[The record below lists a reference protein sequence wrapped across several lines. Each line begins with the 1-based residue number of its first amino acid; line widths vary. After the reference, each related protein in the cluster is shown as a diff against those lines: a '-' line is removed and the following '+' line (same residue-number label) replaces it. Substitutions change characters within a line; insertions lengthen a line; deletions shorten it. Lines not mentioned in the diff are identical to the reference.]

1 VKVVPIIMTY
11 NERENIGPM
20 LEAWL
25 KIAKENPK
33 YKFEIVNADGNSPDG
48 TGEITKKYS
57 EKHKNIHLLSSQRLG
72 MGRELINAYKYAIEK
87 LAAEV
92 IIPIDVDFQFDPFLA
107 PKLLEKIDEGYD
119 VVVASRHVPGGR
131 AEFSWFRKL
140 TNFVSDR
147 LLAYYWAGIREVKDH
162 AGLFKAIRVK
172 GVLNQ
177 VDLEK
182 IDVIGFSV
190 NMRAIY
196 ELSKVTSKF
205 YEVPAHFGKRRAGQE
220 TTVGLKSLKWFI
232 KYVLE
237 IIIQTTKIRLER
249 SQQFIKFGIVG
260 FIGFIVNALG
270 LELFFRLGL
279 TPGLAAAFGAEMAII
294 SNFTFNNIWTF
305 AERKIIKPLELGKK
319 FAMFNATSAGAIVIQ
334 FIVVGLGTRFTS
346 DAWRQLWLVIAI
358 VLFIIPYNW
367 FMYNKLIWKKKKV

>member
-1 VKVVPIIMTY
+1 MIVVPIIMTY
-11 NERENIGPM
+11 NEKENIGPM

-33 YKFEIVNADGNSPDG
+33 YKFEIIDADGNSPDG

-57 EKHKNIHLLSSQRLG
+57 EKHKNIHLLSSERLG
-72 MGRELINAYKYAIEK
+72 MGRELINAFKYAIEK
-87 LAAEV
+87 LDAEV

-119 VVVASRHVPGGR
+119 VVVASRHIPGGSTN
-131 AEFSWFRKL
+131 FSSFRKL
-140 TNFVSDR
+140 TNFISDR

-162 AGLFKAIRVK
+162 AGLFRAIRVK
-172 GVLNQ
+172 GILDQ

-182 IDVIGFSV
+182 IDVVGFSV
-190 NMRAIY
+190 NMKTIY

-220 TTVGLKSLKWFI
+220 TTVGLKSMKWFF

-249 SQQFIKFGIVG
+249 SQQFVKFGVVG
-260 FIGFIVNALG
+260 FIGFIINALG
-270 LELFFRLGL
+270 LELFYRVGL
-279 TPGLAAAFGAEMAII
+279 TPGLAAAFGAELAII
-294 SNFTFNNIWTF
+294 SNFTLNNLWTF
-305 AERKIIKPLELGKK
+305 SERKIMRALDIGKK
-319 FAMFNATSAGAIVIQ
+319 FSVFNLTSLGAIIIQ
-334 FIVVGLGTRFTS
+334 FVVVGLGTKLTS

-358 VLFIIPYNW
+358 GFFIIPYNW
-367 FMYNKLIWKKKKV
+367 FMYNKFIWRRK